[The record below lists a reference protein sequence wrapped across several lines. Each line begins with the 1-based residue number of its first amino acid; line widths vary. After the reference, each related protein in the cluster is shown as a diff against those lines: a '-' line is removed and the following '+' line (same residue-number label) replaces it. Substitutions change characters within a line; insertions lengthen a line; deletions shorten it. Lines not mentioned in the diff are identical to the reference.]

1 MLFSFYTSAHHVGR
15 GDSVFG
21 LCLLP
26 HRRSVR
32 LSVTKET
39 LRDISTFNGDT
50 SVKLTRIHH
59 VPVNEKDLT
68 L

>member
-39 LRDISTFNGDT
+39 RYAIYQH
-50 SVKLTRIHH
+50 LTETLQWNLH
-59 VPVNEKDLT
+59 VFIMYR
-68 L
+68 